1 MAELH
6 VQPKNSR
13 PWWLWLLLALAAIGL
28 IIFLMRGCD
37 RDDDATET
45 VTTATTTDTTTT
57 TKTTTTTTDEDWNT
71 LDRNV
76 PAATC
81 EEITDKDIEVR
92 GNEDYAIYSIN
103 ETVLF
108 ATEKSNIRPAAE
120 AKLKQVAASLDKR
133 YKGGPVRI
141 FGYADATGT
150 KEYNKELSE
159 ERAEAVQNW
168 LADNG
173 NISKDN
179 VSIHPIGEAQPVETN
194 ETEKGRAQ
202 NRRVEIVARRAQ

>member
-28 IIFLMRGCD
+28 IIFLMLGCD

-57 TKTTTTTTDEDWNT
+57 TTTTTTTDEDWNT

-76 PAATC
+76 PAATY

-92 GNEDYAIYSIN
+92 GNEDYAIYSI
-103 ETVLF
+103 
-108 ATEKSNIRPAAE
+108 
-120 AKLKQVAASLDKR
+120 
-133 YKGGPVRI
+133 
-141 FGYADATGT
+141 
-150 KEYNKELSE
+150 
-159 ERAEAVQNW
+159 
-168 LADNG
+168 
-173 NISKDN
+173 
-179 VSIHPIGEAQPVETN
+179 
-194 ETEKGRAQ
+194 
-202 NRRVEIVARRAQ
+202 